1 MKEIFGNLFAYHG
14 RKGFVVCITTN
25 GYLKKDGTGV
35 MGRGCAREAV
45 EIDPSLP
52 MLLGKSLKCRGNV
65 VSRLT
70 PEIIAFPV
78 KHSWEQDAD
87 PALILQ
93 SATQLKAM
101 AEVTPNITYIL
112 PRPGC
117 ANGRLEWQDVKPILE
132 SVGLPENVWLI
143 EKWERKD
150 K

>member
-14 RKGFVVCITTN
+14 RKGFVICITTN

-52 MLLGKSLKCRGNV
+52 AILGSSLKRRGNN

-70 PEIIAFPV
+70 PEIIAFPT
-78 KHSWEQDAD
+78 KHSWEQDSD

-117 ANGRLEWQDVKPILE
+117 ANGRLEWKDVKPILE
-132 SVGLPENVWLI
+132 SVGFPDNVWLI